1 MSGMPWGGSE
11 MLWYKVA
18 KRLQAEGHELTI
30 NYKYWPHTA
39 KELLDLESN
48 GAKLTLRGK
57 PSESAKTVSYT
68 HLTLPTKA

>member
-39 KELLDLESN
+39 KELSLI
-48 GAKLTLRGK
+48 
-57 PSESAKTVSYT
+57 
-68 HLTLPTKA
+68 HI